1 MPGLVLVAWPLPR
14 EPGRGWRSLEEPG
27 GAGTSQLLL
36 AGSGGPSAASPES
49 CRDSE
54 RAAHCWHSCVL
65 QGLAQ
70 RNLGPRNAQTLLLHP
85 KHLSRARL
93 CPLIGTAWLPAGD
106 SHRLVVTPSPSAPRF
121 AKPAAPWLKLP
132 QCPISLTL
140 ETMQRRERK
149 RSCFS
154 SWSLMVLSPVHFSTS
169 PPRQFGGSGVFA
181 GFKAQSRSCWCLYSP
196 CSDVTHRLQY
206 KHE

>member
-27 GAGTSQLLL
+27 GAATAQLLL

-121 AKPAAPWLKLP
+121 ARTGCSVAKAAPVPHLP
-132 QCPISLTL
+132 YLGDNAEEGEEEELLLQL
-140 ETMQRRERK
+140 EPHGALPCALQHITPQAVWRQWRVRR
-149 RSCFS
+149 F
-154 SWSLMVLSPVHFSTS
+154 
-169 PPRQFGGSGVFA
+169 
-181 GFKAQSRSCWCLYSP
+181 
-196 CSDVTHRLQY
+196 
-206 KHE
+206 